1 MDLDNVQIVLLWIGI
16 VASAVCAFSL
26 IMLALG
32 F

>member
-1 MDLDNVQIVLLWIGI
+1 MDLDDVQIVLLWIGI
-16 VASAVCAFSL
+16 VACAVCAFSL